1 VCASEKDINKLR
13 KGVDNRNAES
23 IDTTALQYLCAVIE
37 TAIDYKVLYEQ
48 SIQLHEK
55 AVREFELKIAA
66 FEHQLNNL
74 KRLIFGSKNERFI
87 PANSSSSQLS
97 LEIQAEAIAAC
108 SVIKAQK
115 IEYTRNTTQI
125 TKEHPGRTKLPE
137 HLERRE
143 IIIEPA
149 EVIEG
154 CKKIGEEITEELEY
168 EPGKLFV
175 NRYVRPKYVLANN
188 EGIIIAPMIDRPLPK
203 AIAGPGLLAQIIIDK
218 YVDHLPLYRQMER
231 FKREGINIPYSTIG
245 DWIKNGC
252 ALIDPLYGSL
262 KNLIVQSNY
271 LHADESPIKVLDK
284 DKKGTSAGS
293 VHRGYYWVY
302 HNSIEGLVW
311 FDYREGRGRE
321 GPAEIL
327 KDFKGYLQTD
337 GYAVYDFFKQKED
350 ITVLHCMAHAR
361 RMFYEAQDNDKSTA
375 EYALEQIGLLY
386 EIERKAKQQQLDPR
400 QILQLR
406 QIEAVPI
413 LESLVKWM
421 KETYLKTLPKSTIGK
436 ALGYSIQRWPELMLY
451 ATDGKLKIDNNPVEN
466 SIRPVAIGRKN
477 YLFAGSHEAAK
488 RSAILYSLMGTCKL
502 HGINPF
508 IWLRDILQ
516 RIATHPINKI
526 EDLLPQ
532 NWQPIA
538 NG

>member
-1 VCASEKDINKLR
+1 M
-13 KGVDNRNAES
+13 
-23 IDTTALQYLCAVIE
+23 IE
-37 TAIDYKVLYEQ
+37 TAIDYKTLYEQ
-48 SIQLHEK
+48 TTLEVVSLKHE
-55 AVREFELKIAA
+55 IA
-66 FEHQLNNL
+66 NL

-87 PANSSSSQLS
+87 PANGTPSQLT
-97 LEIQAEAIAAC
+97 LDIQTDAVASC
-108 SVIKAQK
+108 SVTKTQQ
-115 IEYTRNTTQI
+115 IEYIRNTTQV

-149 EVIEG
+149 QVTEG

-175 NRYVRPKYVLANN
+175 NRYVRPKYVKPNN
-188 EGIIIAPMIDRPLPK
+188 EGVIIAPMIDRPLPK
-203 AIAGPGLLAQIIIDK
+203 AIVGPGLLAQIIIDK

-252 ALIDPLYGSL
+252 MLIESLYASL
-262 KNLIVQSNY
+262 EKLIVRSNY

-284 DKKGTSAGS
+284 DKKGTT
-293 VHRGYYWVY
+293 HRGYYWVY
-302 HNSIEGLVW
+302 HNSIDGLVW
-311 FDYREGRGRE
+311 FNYQEGRGRE
-321 GPAEIL
+321 GPQKVL
-327 KDFKGYLQTD
+327 KEFKGYLQTD
-337 GYAVYDFFKQKED
+337 GYAVYDFFKEEKG

-361 RMFYEAQDNDKSTA
+361 RMFYEAKENNKAVA

-386 EIERKAKQQQLDPR
+386 AIERKAKGQQLDPE

-406 QIEAVPI
+406 QTEAVPI
-413 LESLVKWM
+413 LESLGKWM
-421 KETYLKTLPKSTIGK
+421 KESYLKVLPKSTIGK
-436 ALGYSIQRWPELMLY
+436 ALGYSITRWTELMRY
-451 ATDGKLKIDNNPVEN
+451 ATDGKLNIDNNPVEN

-488 RSAILYSLMGTCKL
+488 RSAMLYSLMGTCKL

-508 IWLRDILQ
+508 IWLRDVLQ

-526 EDLLPQ
+526 EELLPHK
-532 NWQPIA
+532 WQPITNA
-538 NG
+538 